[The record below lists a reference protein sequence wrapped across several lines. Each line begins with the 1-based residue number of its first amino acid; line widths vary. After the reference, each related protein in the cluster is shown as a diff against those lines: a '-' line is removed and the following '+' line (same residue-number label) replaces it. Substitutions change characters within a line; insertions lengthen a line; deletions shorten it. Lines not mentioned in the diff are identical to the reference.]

1 MKVVIEYN
9 YPDDEEK
16 LRFAMSG
23 EIAVKAIMS
32 IREVLDAGRSTKGDI
47 ISKIDQIATNALI
60 EFRRV

>member
-16 LRFAMSG
+16 LRFALCG

-32 IREVLDAGRSTKGDI
+32 IREALDTSRSTKGDT
-47 ISKIDQIATNALI
+47 ISKIDQITSQALLD
-60 EFRRV
+60 FKMV